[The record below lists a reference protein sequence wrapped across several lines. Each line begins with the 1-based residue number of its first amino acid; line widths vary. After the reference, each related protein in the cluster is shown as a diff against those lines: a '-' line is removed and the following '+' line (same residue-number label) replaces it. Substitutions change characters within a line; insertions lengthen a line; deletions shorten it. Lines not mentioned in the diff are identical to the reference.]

1 MDCFLLEGPKI
12 LFRISLA
19 LVHLFTKNTGK
30 KHESNGNI
38 QNITDFCQQ
47 IPVSID
53 RLLHVSNKKMFPCLQ
68 NPFGS
73 N

>member
-19 LVHLFTKNTGK
+19 LVHLFAKSKQLFPFKTIFCDLEI
-30 KHESNGNI
+30 KHEPNGKI

-53 RLLHVSNKKMFPCLQ
+53 RLLHVSN
-68 NPFGS
+68 
-73 N
+73 